1 MRYLKILMIIVIT
14 LAAVSCDKCDN
25 GTGPGDS
32 QNIKEGW
39 THFSDGDYSLAVLV
53 FEEAL
58 ASQPS
63 SVEAKVGK
71 GWALL
76 MKDTSATDE
85 IVTLLE
91 NGKNNSDWE
100 IDSRC
105 ALSALRL
112 VRKEYDQAIQNADTL
127 LAKKSSYVFEY
138 KTDIDW
144 KDVSIIKAQAHFLNQ
159 EYISAWNA
167 VAGISDIT
175 LDPNN
180 SSSWKINGKQYLSFA
195 AALSSEI
202 ANLSDQYKSF

>member
-112 VRKEYDQAIQNADTL
+112 FRKEYDQAIQNAEKKKK
-127 LAKKSSYVFEY
+127 KKSSYVFEY

-202 ANLSDQYKSF
+202 ANLSDHYKSF